1 MAFTA
6 ILCASQGIKNISVQS
21 SVSLQHLPYDAK
33 LEKNLPAEVTSRLA
47 FATQKLEEI
56 VAAAKAAP
64 SVAPVPLASAV
75 PVVGMPPSACSFQK
89 RIASEPSQVG
99 CLLCCAGC

>member
-1 MAFTA
+1 M
-6 ILCASQGIKNISVQS
+6 QS

-75 PVVGMPPSACSFQK
+75 PVVGM
-89 RIASEPSQVG
+89 RSQPVVSQG
-99 CLLCCAGC
+99 VAARQSLRVCVLSWF